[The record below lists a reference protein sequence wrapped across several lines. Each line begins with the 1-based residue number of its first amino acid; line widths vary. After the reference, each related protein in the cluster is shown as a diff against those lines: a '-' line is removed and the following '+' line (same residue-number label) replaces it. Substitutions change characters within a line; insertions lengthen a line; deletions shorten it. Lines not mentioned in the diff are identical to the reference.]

1 MVNANILTPSN
12 VTTFYALKIN
22 SIEGFFNWLNGLPEE
37 QKVPALKVFNDN
49 GLLSIVYFD
58 ASMAYMDIVNV
69 NEPKEVIRITSPL
82 GSAALKG
89 CHEVQNIG
97 ACETYQRRYLWV
109 AALEIVEH
117 DALDSSEPIKAEG
130 KPTAAKPVTVD
141 VWDSLPNDEREFLQS
156 VAIDAIALLTENRTI
171 EAVKFIDS
179 KNLDADEK
187 VALWSRF
194 NSAQRSAMKKAK
206 QPTTEELINT
216 I

>member
-1 MVNANILTPSN
+1 
-12 VTTFYALKIN
+12 
-22 SIEGFFNWLNGLPEE
+22 
-37 QKVPALKVFNDN
+37 
-49 GLLSIVYFD
+49 
-58 ASMAYMDIVNV
+58 MDIVNV